1 MPDASG
7 TNPATDAKLLLR
19 WLAVAVFAAGLVLTA
34 GQIAR
39 DHTPNIRHPA
49 ILSSAW
55 VSFALW
61 AGAVGLMIQAKEG
74 EWRAGATRF
83 RVARW
88 SWALGAVMFAIHFL
102 VAFHFAHRW
111 QHANAVR
118 HVSETAGF
126 GPGIFVSYLFT
137 LFWAADAVWW
147 VLSPTGYAMRSRWVG
162 WAVHVF
168 MAFITFNGT
177 VVYVSGW
184 IRWMA
189 AAVFLA
195 LGVALLARWVKQPPK
210 VPNEDVSNGVR

>member
-1 MPDASG
+1 MTDPPAS
-7 TNPATDAKLLLR
+7 TPTTDPKLRLR
-19 WLAVAVFAAGLVLTA
+19 WLAVAVYTGGLLLAV
-34 GQIAR
+34 GQTVADQR
-39 DHTPNIRHPA
+39 PSLRHPA
-49 ILSSAW
+49 ILSTAW

-61 AGAVGLMIQAKEG
+61 AGAAGLMIPATAA

-88 SWALGAVMFAIHFL
+88 SWALGAAMFVVHFL

-111 QHANAVR
+111 RHENAFQHVTD
-118 HVSETAGF
+118 TAGF

-137 LFWAADAVWW
+137 LLWAADAIWW
-147 VLSPTGYAMRSRWVG
+147 LIAPARYAIRPPSVG
-162 WAVHVF
+162 WAVHGF

-189 AAVFLA
+189 AGVFVV
-195 LGVALLARWVKQPPK
+195 LGVALAVRWVRSARRAK
-210 VPNEDVSNGVR
+210 